1 MNLLNR
7 LIQLSN
13 EKQLFEINA
22 TKYFAQMSPGLG
34 KVYSAIVADP
44 ALVFETIQVVEE
56 VVAKSRA
63 LANKWSQSAA
73 AQELQ
78 KFANEMATEIAPNC
92 ELNKQLERIFKDA
105 QPESHENGITPL
117 SPSVDVMLEVR
128 REDYRHAR
136 AEMVNSIDLAKKEL
150 SDSKNFSF
158 KKYWVERA
166 EQHLETYDLQTLNRL
181 NASDFQCITEKA
193 KSLTQKIDTSMQ
205 PW

>member
-1 MNLLNR
+1 MNILNK

-22 TKYFAQMSPGLG
+22 TRYFAQMSPGIG
-34 KVYSAIVADP
+34 RVYSAIVADP
-44 ALVFETIQVVEE
+44 ALVFETITLVEE
-56 VVAKSRA
+56 MVTKSKN

-78 KFANEMATEIAPNC
+78 KFANEMAKEIAPNS
-92 ELNKQLERIFKDA
+92 ELNKQLERIFKEADS
-105 QPESHENGITPL
+105 ESHESGIKPL
-117 SPSVDVMLEVR
+117 SPDIDVMLEVR

-150 SDSKNFSF
+150 NDSKHFSF

-166 EQHLETYDLQTLNRL
+166 EQHLETYDIPTLNRL

-193 KSLTQKIDTSMQ
+193 KSLTQKIDSAIN